1 VRAQQET
8 HGSGTTTLL
17 ALVGE
22 LCAQASRL
30 CHEGVPAA
38 SVASGLVAAA
48 QLSVQLAKGAAAAV
62 EGSLLLPLLLPG
74 ADDAGDGAAAE
85 PTVPGQECGGMGGS
99 VDGTGSGGDSDAE
112 SNDDEQDT
120 DWFFESTAAP
130 AAPAATTTTTTVP
143 AGTGSGSGGVGVRG
157 DGNGGGGG
165 SGSPRPAAAASL
177 LLRRP
182 AALRAVGDSLH
193 HGQPE
198 MMSAALEVARML
210 LLRSATESQRAMLP
224 SGRRFNHHAHGD
236 PGGGDSSS
244 SDDSDDS
251 DDDDDD
257 SSSPR
262 LVTTNVQV
270 HRLHGGGVGRHL
282 VFAGVLLPLRGG
294 CTRTGAVRRAM
305 QASRHRCRPA
315 AADDGGGG
323 QQPPPPPLSS
333 CSSVCCKGLRCV
345 TIEGGI
351 VIADIIAAASADDL
365 GSTAHLCA
373 GIQ

>member
-1 VRAQQET
+1 MRAQHET

-62 EGSLLLPLLLPG
+62 EDSRLLPLLLPG
-74 ADDAGDGAAAE
+74 ADDDADGTAAE
-85 PTVPGQECGGMGGS
+85 PTVLEQECGGMGGS
-99 VDGTGSGGDSDAE
+99 VDEAGSGGDSGAE

-130 AAPAATTTTTTVP
+130 AAPATTTTVP
-143 AGTGSGSGGVGVRG
+143 AGTRSGSGGVGVRG
-157 DGNGGGGG
+157 DGDGGGGGG
-165 SGSPRPAAAASL
+165 SPRPAAAAAAAASL

-198 MMSAALEVARML
+198 VMSAALEVVRML
-210 LLRSATESQRAMLP
+210 LLRSATESQRAMLL
-224 SGRRFNHHAHGD
+224 SGRRFDHAHGD
-236 PGGGDSSS
+236 PGGDDSSSSS

-251 DDDDDD
+251 GDDDD
-257 SSSPR
+257 
-262 LVTTNVQV
+262 
-270 HRLHGGGVGRHL
+270 G
-282 VFAGVLLPLRGG
+282 
-294 CTRTGAVRRAM
+294 
-305 QASRHRCRPA
+305 
-315 AADDGGGG
+315 
-323 QQPPPPPLSS
+323 
-333 CSSVCCKGLRCV
+333 
-345 TIEGGI
+345 
-351 VIADIIAAASADDL
+351 
-365 GSTAHLCA
+365 
-373 GIQ
+373 